1 MLASRCFAYL
11 TAATHRRYTLLPFHR
26 QTALFRLT
34 RRPGQAARCWLGRRL
49 RPARPTAAGLP
60 RRWSVLDGRPV
71 MAVVV
76 DDDTISPL
84 NAHRRNL
91 HLVTDALARAGV
103 DHFVIPTASGFS
115 SRVGVP
121 AGERTAALR
130 ALGRLDGLAVARA
143 GHRYRR
149 LPARPDWRLRR
160 TPVIRVFQPVTGVN
174 GQLTYGGQAACEIEF
189 WTVDGDRLHAP
200 RSNDV
205 TAVVPARSAPV
216 RLTEAEACCFAPE
229 DRIARH
235 VTRTPFTRRPATW
248 PDFPV
253 DLVCCWTDPT
263 DPRWRSRRQRAMA
276 RTAGPV
282 PAARRADRHR
292 HRDGAGGAGPAG
304 HAGDEWIGWDGTE
317 ELRHLL
323 RSVHLHAPWIRR
335 IFLITADQV
344 PGWLDVNDPQLTVV
358 DHRDLLGGYAVLPTF
373 NPYAVESAVH
383 EIDGLAERF
392 LYLPGNVFLGRPVD
406 RTTFFE
412 PNGIPKVLLGPPPGP
427 GRAGRRAGSGDTP
440 AVAAARRVF
449 ADQFDRLVDPGA
461 QVGVPL
467 PVRRSTLAEICTS
480 IPEVVAR
487 IRGHQIRHPDD
498 VSLIRSLHPH
508 WSYLRGTAVPGSLRR
523 HRVDPA
529 TPDAALRLHRLLDRR
544 DADAF
549 GLDTELTNAV
559 DSVARRLRVE
569 FLSRYF
575 PTRSPYEVDA
585 ETAAARAPF
594 TATELA
600 QRLLRPPV
608 GRFPVG
614 PQLRLAAAPQQQTRH
629 RDTGY
634 PAQPDPLSAADPV
647 PATEVLVGHRCG

>member
-1 MLASRCFAYL
+1 MLASRCFAHL
-11 TAATHRRYTLLPFHR
+11 TAATHRRYALLPFHR
-26 QTALFRLT
+26 RTTLFRLA
-34 RRPGQAARCWLGRRL
+34 RRPGQVARCWLARRL

-60 RRWSVLDGRPV
+60 RRWSVLDGRPIL
-71 MAVVV
+71 AVV
-76 DDDTISPL
+76 DDTISPL

-103 DHFVIPTASGFS
+103 DHFVIPAASGLR

-130 ALGRLDGLAVARA
+130 ALGRVGGLAVARA
-143 GHRYRR
+143 GHRHRR
-149 LPARPDWRLRR
+149 LPARPGWRLRR
-160 TPVIRVFQPVTGVN
+160 APVIRIFQAVTSVD

-205 TAVVPARSAPV
+205 TAEVPARSAPV

-282 PAARRADRHR
+282 PPTRRADRHR
-292 HRDGAGGAGPAG
+292 RRTGGAGPAG
-304 HAGDEWIGWDGTE
+304 YASDEWVGWDGTE

-344 PGWLDVNDPQLTVV
+344 PGWLDVDNARLTVV
-358 DHRDLLGGYAVLPTF
+358 DHRDLLGGHTVLPTF

-412 PNGIPKVLLGPPPGP
+412 ANGIPKVLLSPPPGP
-427 GRAGRRAGSGDTP
+427 ARGAGQPAVQGDTP
-440 AVAAARRVF
+440 AAAAARRVF
-449 ADQFDRLVDPGA
+449 ADQFDRLVDPGTP
-461 QVGVPL
+461 VGVPL
-467 PVRRSTLAEICTS
+467 PVRRSTLAEICAS
-480 IPEVVAR
+480 SPELVAR

-498 VSLIRSLHPH
+498 VSLIRSLHQH

-529 TPDAALRLHRLLDRR
+529 APDAALRLHRLLDRR

-549 GLDTELTNAV
+549 GLDTGLTDAV

-569 FLSRYF
+569 FLNRYF
-575 PTRSPYEVDA
+575 PTPSPYEVDP

-614 PQLRLAAAPQQQTRH
+614 PQLRLAAAPQQTRH

-634 PAQPDPLSAADPV
+634 PAQPDPLSAADQV